1 MVYATCKKCSTC
13 QKAKLTTIKYG
24 KLPAKE
30 AESNPWDTLC
40 VDLIGPY
47 KIRRKE
53 KKDLKLWCLTMIDP
67 VTGWFKMQQIP
78 NKTAAEVADIAE
90 KTWFTR
96 YPLPQ
101 KITLDRGKEF
111 MAEFAKWSVKITD

>member
-1 MVYATCKKCSTC
+1 MVHATCKKCSTS
-13 QKAKLTTIKYG
+13 QKANLQPLNME

-53 KKDLKLWCLTMIDP
+53 KKGLKLWCLTIIDP
-67 VTGWFKMQQIP
+67 VTGWFEMQQIP
-78 NKTAAEVADIAE
+78 NKTAAKVTDIAE

-96 YPLPQ
+96 YPLP
-101 KITLDRGKEF
+101 
-111 MAEFAKWSVKITD
+111 